1 MGVSQPCL
9 GAQSSP
15 ANVGSTLSVSSASA
29 GIIYIVYTTK
39 LILICFHYPF
49 KFASNIVYFNCLYYL
64 LDGSIYYEVIRD
76 PERNWVLPRGKKV
89 VLQYNAVLQP
99 VGRACN
105 RFRRAEGMLIRSGSY
120 IHMRD
125 E

>member
-1 MGVSQPCL
+1 MLFIFFSL
-9 GAQSSP
+9 GYNP
-15 ANVGSTLSVSSASA
+15 
-29 GIIYIVYTTK
+29 
-39 LILICFHYPF
+39 
-49 KFASNIVYFNCLYYL
+49 
-64 LDGSIYYEVIRD
+64 DGTIYYEVIRD

-89 VLQYNAVLQP
+89 VLQYNAALQP

-125 E
+125 EWAKVDKQIKQAMWDALMVCL